1 MMAQRDRFFAVME
14 NRRPDR
20 VPFFP
25 DITDWYIAR
34 RTPRGERQPFAT
46 GQMIFDDDPIHR
58 RQVDLPERFRDFTLL
73 DFYREFDW
81 GCPIHAYEGIGT
93 ERDGVSVRTRQEGQ
107 RRHQTIETHE
117 GVLHT
122 IWGRAP
128 HGSESIVRYP
138 VQEPDDVRAVEF
150 LARHTHYRGDAQAV
164 ERILDA
170 LGERGVIDVVIGRT
184 PFGLLVQELMGYE
197 AVAYA
202 LADEPRIVHQLMDAL
217 SPGFRERVRIAAE
230 LPGRIAIIS
239 DHADE
244 HLISPRQFEEF
255 CLPHYRE
262 AQKTLHAAGKFVST
276 HLDGNI
282 RGLLPLLPEAGFD
295 LLDGCTPAPMGNYEP
310 EDLGPIL
317 GPRLKAYCGVPSAL
331 FCTNVPTD
339 EILSYGRRIAEA
351 LAPNV
356 ILNIAD
362 VLPPDGDI
370 EQVIALGQVTAEH
383 PPSPPRRAPEAT

>member
-1 MMAQRDRFFAVME
+1 MMAPRDRFFAVME
-14 NRRPDR
+14 NRPADR
-20 VPFFP
+20 LPFFP

-58 RQVDLPERFRDFTLL
+58 RQVAMPERFRDFTLL

-81 GCPIHAYEGIGT
+81 GCPIHAYEAIVA
-93 ERDGVSVRTRQEGQ
+93 ERDAIAVHTEHDGQ
-107 RRHQTIETHE
+107 RRHQTIETPE
-117 GVLHT
+117 GALHT

-138 VQEPDDVRAVEF
+138 VQGPQDVAAVEF
-150 LARHTHYRGDAQAV
+150 LAAHTRYRGDAQAV

-170 LGERGVIDVVIGRT
+170 LGDRGVIDVVIGRT
-184 PFGLLVQELMGYE
+184 PFGLLVQELMGYQ

-202 LADEPRIVHQLMDAL
+202 LADEPRAIDRLMEAL
-217 SPGFRERVRIAAE
+217 SPGFCERVRIAAE

-244 HLISPRQFEEF
+244 HLISPRQFQQF

-262 AQKTLHAAGKFVST
+262 AQQTLHAAGKLVST

-310 EDLGPIL
+310 EDLAAVL

-339 EILSYGRRIAEA
+339 EILAYGRRIAEG

-356 ILNIAD
+356 ILNVGD

-370 EQVIALGQVTAEH
+370 EQVIALG
-383 PPSPPRRAPEAT
+383 EAARERPGRITPA